1 MRDLGHALRS
11 LLRQPGFST
20 VAVLTLGL
28 GIGASTA
35 IFTVVDAVVLQPL
48 PYPDSNRV
56 VVLQESAPNF
66 PNPISLSVLNYPDLR
81 DQSTSF
87 GRVGVVRNLTMNLTG
102 TDEPIRIPAK
112 MMSADVLESLQV
124 QPLKGRGFSADD
136 DKAGATPVALISYA
150 LWQGKLGGAEDV
162 LEKPLQ
168 LDGRPVTVIGVMP
181 ASFRV
186 FAAADVYIPVWPWL
200 SSQPQDRTWHP
211 GLLGIARLK
220 PGVSLEQAQTELA
233 AIGGRLEK
241 AYPEANRDTTFIAVP
256 AHTLMVQGV
265 RSGLFV
271 LSGAV
276 GGVLLIACINVAG
289 LLLARGL
296 ARKREIA
303 VRTALGASRS
313 AIVRL
318 VLTESLLLALAGS
331 AAGLLLAATLV
342 PTLVQL
348 VGNTLPRAD
357 SVAINGRVLSFA
369 VLTSIVSALVFGL
382 VPALSSARVDLRD
395 VLADGARGASGS
407 PRHRRMRSV
416 LVTAEIALTLALLV
430 GAGLLMRSFLRLQD
444 VSPGFTSSH
453 LMVAEVPLSP
463 RTYANHEVRT
473 AAVQRLLERVTTLPG
488 VEQAAATTI
497 LPLSGTGGSLHFNI
511 QGRPPKSA
519 ADWIMLNFRAVTRT
533 YFTTMKIPITRG
545 RGFNTDDREGSPHV
559 AVVTEAFVR
568 QFFPDKNPIGQRI
581 ALGTEFDGSE
591 PWREIVGVIGDI
603 LQSPDGEGKSEL
615 FVPYEQHPDNFFS
628 RMYQNITIA
637 VRTTGDPS
645 ATHASFRAAVR
656 AIDPQQP
663 IVNLRTM
670 DAVMS
675 AAVTQPRFR
684 TTLLGLFASI
694 ALVLA
699 GIGIYGLLAHGVAQR
714 RSEFG
719 VRLALGATA
728 GQLTKLVVR
737 EGLVLA
743 ATGLLL
749 GVLTATLG
757 VRLLQTMLFGVE
769 LWDVFAWA
777 SAIAVLLIVAVIAS
791 WIPARRAS
799 SVAPGSALRD

>member
-1 MRDLGHALRS
+1 MSHLGHAFRS
-11 LLRQPGFST
+11 LLRQPGFSI

-48 PYPDSNRV
+48 PYPDSDRV
-56 VVLQESAPNF
+56 VVVQTTAPRF
-66 PNPISLSVLNYPDLR
+66 PNPISLSVLNYPDLS
-81 DQSTSF
+81 DQATSF
-87 GRVGVVRNLTMNLTG
+87 GRIGVVRNLTMNLTG

-112 MMSADVLESLQV
+112 MMSADVLESLKV
-124 QPLKGRGFSADD
+124 QPIKGRAFSPDD
-136 DKAGATPVALISYA
+136 DKAGAAPVALISYA
-150 LWQGKLGGAEDV
+150 LWQGKLGGAADV
-162 LEKPLQ
+162 LDRPLQ
-168 LDGRPVTVIGVMP
+168 LDGRPVTVVGVMP

-200 SSQPQDRTWHP
+200 AGQPQDRTWHP

-220 PGVSLEQAQTELA
+220 SGVSLEQANTELA
-233 AIGGRLEK
+233 GIGDRLEQ
-241 AYPEANRDTTFIAVP
+241 AYPEANLDTGFIAVP

-271 LSGAV
+271 LAGAV
-276 GGVLLIACINVAG
+276 AGVLLIACINVAG

-296 ARKREIA
+296 GRRREIA
-303 VRTALGASRS
+303 VRTALGASRA

-318 VLTESLLLALAGS
+318 VLAESILLALAGA
-331 AAGLLLAATLV
+331 AAGMLLAATLV
-342 PTLVQL
+342 PALVQL
-348 VGNTLPRAD
+348 VGTTLPRAD
-357 SVAINGRVLSFA
+357 AVAINGRVLMFA
-369 VLTSIVSALVFGL
+369 AAVSVLSALMFGL
-382 VPALSSARVDLRD
+382 LPALSSARVDLRD
-395 VLADGARGASGS
+395 VLADGGRGTAGGL
-407 PRHRRMRSV
+407 RQRRTRSL

-444 VSPGFTSSH
+444 VSPGFTSSR
-453 LMVAEVPLSP
+453 LLVAEVPLSP

-473 AAVQRLLERVTTLPG
+473 AAVQNLLDRVTALPG
-488 VEQAAATTI
+488 VKQAAATTI

-519 ADWIMLNFRAVTRT
+519 ADWIMLNFRAVSRT
-533 YFTTMKIPITRG
+533 YFATMEIPVTRG
-545 RGFNTDDREGSPHV
+545 RGFSAEDREGSPHV

-568 QFFPDKNPIGQRI
+568 QYFPAQEPLGQRI
-581 ALGTEFDGSE
+581 SLGTEFDGSE
-591 PWREIVGVIGDI
+591 PWREIVGVTGDL

-628 RMYQNITIA
+628 RMYQNVTIA
-637 VRTTGDPS
+637 VRTEGDPAGAAS
-645 ATHASFRAAVR
+645 SFRAAVR

-670 DAVMS
+670 DAVMD

-684 TTLLGLFASI
+684 TTLLGLFAAI

-714 RSEFG
+714 RVEFG
-719 VRLALGATA
+719 VRLALGATTS
-728 GQLTKLVVR
+728 QLTGLVVR
-737 EGLVLA
+737 EGLTLA
-743 ATGLLL
+743 AGGLVL
-749 GVLTATLG
+749 GILAAILG
-757 VRLLQTMLFGVE
+757 VRLLQTMLFGVT
-769 LWDVFAWA
+769 LWDVAAWL
-777 SAIAVLLIVAVIAS
+777 SAIAVLLLVAFVAS
-791 WIPARRAS
+791 WIPARRAAN
-799 SVAPGSALRD
+799 VAPGAALRD

>member
-1 MRDLGHALRS
+1 MAHLAHAFRS
-11 LLRQPGFST
+11 LLRQPGFSI

-124 QPLKGRGFSADD
+124 QPIKGRAFTADD
-136 DKAGATPVALISYA
+136 DKAGAAPVALISYS
-150 LWQGKLGGAEDV
+150 LWQGKLGGASDV
-162 LEKPLQ
+162 LERPLQ

-200 SSQPQDRTWHP
+200 SGQPQDRTWHP

-220 PGVSLEQAQTELA
+220 PGVSLEQAQTELT
-233 AIGGRLEK
+233 AIGDRLEK
-241 AYPEANRDTTFIAVP
+241 AYPEANRDTTFIVVP

-265 RSGLFV
+265 RSGLYV

-276 GGVLLIACINVAG
+276 AGVLLIACINVAG

-303 VRTALGASRS
+303 VRTALGASRA

-318 VLTESLLLALAGS
+318 VLSESLLLALAGT

-342 PTLVQL
+342 PMLVQL

-357 SVAINGRVLSFA
+357 AVAINGRVLSFA
-369 VLTSIVSALVFGL
+369 VAISILSALVFGL
-382 VPALSSARVDLRD
+382 LPALSSSRVELRD
-395 VLADGARGASGS
+395 VLADGARGTSGS
-407 PRHRRMRSV
+407 PRHRRTRSV

-444 VSPGFTSSH
+444 VSPGFTPSNV
-453 LMVAEVPLSP
+453 LVAEVPLSP

-473 AAVQRLLERVTTLPG
+473 AAVESLLDRLRALPG
-488 VEQAAATTI
+488 VKQAAATTI
-497 LPLSGTGGSLHFNI
+497 LPLSGSGGSLHFNI

-519 ADWIMLNFRAVTRT
+519 ADWIMLNFRAVSRT
-533 YFTTMKIPITRG
+533 YFATMEIPVTRG
-545 RGFNTDDREGSPHV
+545 RGFTAEDRQGSPHV

-568 QFFPDKNPIGQRI
+568 QYFPDKDPIGQRI

-591 PWREIVGVIGDI
+591 PWREIVGVTGDL
-603 LQSPDGEGKSEL
+603 LQTPDGEGKSEL

-628 RMYQNITIA
+628 RMYQNVTIA

-645 ATHASFRAAVR
+645 AMTASFRSAVR
-656 AIDPQQP
+656 AMDAQQP

-670 DAVMS
+670 DAVMN

-684 TTLLGLFASI
+684 TTLLGLFAAI

-714 RSEFG
+714 RTEFG
-719 VRLALGATA
+719 VRLALGATSS
-728 GQLTKLVVR
+728 QLTRLVVK
-737 EGLVLA
+737 EGLILAGAGLVL
-743 ATGLLL
+743 GI
-749 GVLTATLG
+749 LTATLG

-769 LWDVFAWA
+769 LWDVLAW
-777 SAIAVLLIVAVIAS
+777 SAAIGVLLLVAFIAS

-799 SVAPGSALRD
+799 NVAPGAALRD